1 MVSLLEQ
8 AQEYFALS
16 KKGELSASEQVKLNI
31 CRQAVNDSGIMTA
44 ADADRLREQTSQLD
58 KKIAAIKERLDGC
71 RQRYEVYKDIRDTY
85 AEISQGDYIG
95 KLVDEERQRREHE
108 AKKHNKKL

>member
-16 KKGELSASEQVKLNI
+16 KKGELSSAEQVKLNI

-85 AEISQGDYIG
+85 VNISQEDYIG
-95 KLVDEERQRREHE
+95 KLVEEERQRREHE